1 MTEISLIFQAIRT
14 TFITRKS
21 RQLRPDED
29 TIPEGTIHILR
40 KHIFCVFLDLT
51 PVCVALPQSHY
62 KEVPRYTEVR
72 VPVYLRDLLLS

>member
-14 TFITRKS
+14 TFVTRKS

-51 PVCVALPQSHY
+51 LPQSHY

-72 VPVYLRDLLLS
+72 LPVSLMDLLLS

>member
-14 TFITRKS
+14 TFVTRKS

-40 KHIFCVFLDLT
+40 KHILWLFGPHPPPKVRKRIF
-51 PVCVALPQSHY
+51 S
-62 KEVPRYTEVR
+62 TENKQTIVIF
-72 VPVYLRDLLLS
+72 